1 MPVDTC
7 FQMSNFMEKILVPG
21 TVGQGPPV
29 TWGQKHSKLIYSSNG
44 KKDIFKTEFGIVV
57 QEFEF

>member
-1 MPVDTC
+1 M
-7 FQMSNFMEKILVPG
+7 FQALLARVS
-21 TVGQGPPV
+21 V
-29 TWGQKHSKLIYSSNG
+29 TWGQKHSKLIYPSNR